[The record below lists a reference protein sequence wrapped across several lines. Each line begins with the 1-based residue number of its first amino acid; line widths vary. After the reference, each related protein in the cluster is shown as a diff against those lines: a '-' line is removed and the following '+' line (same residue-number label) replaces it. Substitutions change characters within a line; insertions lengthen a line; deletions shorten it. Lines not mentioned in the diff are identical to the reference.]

1 MKLIRIIN
9 QQYVMV
15 MAELRELLR
24 GKGLSFCLLGGI
36 FFGLSC
42 VPPFGGH
49 FGAMDFGGY
58 RGIYNSAWLG
68 TLAAFLTAFI
78 LSLFGFFFVKGTIT
92 RDESSGLGDIIGASP
107 LYNITYLF
115 SKFFY
120 GFLVLSF
127 IGLIVSVCSCI
138 MQLVKGED
146 LLIKVSDY
154 LWPFILITLPV
165 LAFSSACAVFF
176 ESLRPL
182 RGGLGNVAYF
192 FIWMLLSM
200 TSLKNTWLDLFGAKI
215 VLPQIIEA
223 CRRTYPD
230 YRGGYTLI
238 GTIGHKGVFLWSGIR
253 WSWPGLLERLVVA
266 VLAVLVVVLGTLF
279 FDRFAHPIKVKR
291 SPDDG
296 TPQCSTHS
304 AMRMPQQLNPIK
316 VHHDRCNLLA
326 MVLSEITIAVK
337 GHKWWILSALILTVM
352 GAAIPSGSASRLF
365 AVLAI
370 FSPVHILSR
379 IGTQWRHKGISE
391 LVFSAP
397 NGSRRILCASFL
409 AGAAILLFPASGL
422 ILRATLI
429 GEYRMVLGYVVGS
442 FFVSSLAVF
451 LGSLSRNPTLFEVIY
466 TILWYIGC
474 AQGTP
479 ILDFVGF
486 TDDTLH
492 LLMIY
497 GVITML
503 FYAFARVWR
512 ERCHPIIE

>member
-1 MKLIRIIN
+1 MSL
-9 QQYVMV
+9 
-15 MAELRELLR
+15 
-24 GKGLSFCLLGGI
+24 CLFWGI

-42 VPPFGGH
+42 VPPFGSR

-78 LSLFGFFFVKGTIT
+78 LSLFGFFFIKGTIT
-92 RDESSGLGDIIGASP
+92 RDECSGLGAIIGASP
-107 LYNITYLF
+107 LYNMAYLF

-146 LLIKVSDY
+146 LFIKVSDY

-165 LAFSSACAVFF
+165 LAFSSACAVLF

-192 FIWMLLSM
+192 FIWMLLSVA
-200 TSLKNTWLDLFGAKI
+200 SLKSTWLDLFGAKI
-215 VLPQIIEA
+215 ILPQIMEA

-238 GTIGHKGVFLWSGIR
+238 GTIGHKGVFLWSGIQ
-253 WSWPGLLERLVVA
+253 WSWQGLLERLVVA
-266 VLAVLVVVLGTLF
+266 GLAVAVVVLSTLF
-279 FDRFAHPIKVKR
+279 FDRFAHPIEVNR
-291 SPDDG
+291 FADDG
-296 TPQCSTHS
+296 TLQGNSHLAMKIPQ
-304 AMRMPQQLNPIK
+304 RLNPIK
-316 VHHDRCNLLA
+316 AHHDRCNLLA
-326 MVLSEITIAVK
+326 MVLSEITVAVK
-337 GHKWWILSALILTVM
+337 GHKWWILFALVLAVM
-352 GAAIPSGSASRLF
+352 GAAIPSGPASRF
-365 AVLAI
+365 VSVLAV

-379 IGTQWRHKGISE
+379 IGTHWRHRGISE

-397 NGSRRILCASFL
+397 NAVRRILYASFL
-409 AGAAILLFPASGL
+409 AGAVILLLPALGL
-422 ILRATLI
+422 ILRAMLA
-429 GEYRMVLGYVVGS
+429 GEYRIVLSYFVGS

-466 TILWYIGC
+466 TILWYIGPV
-474 AQGTP
+474 QETP
-479 ILDFVGF
+479 VLDFVSF
-486 TDDTLH
+486 ADNELH
-492 LLMIY
+492 PIMIY
-497 GVITML
+497 GAITVL
-503 FYAFARVWR
+503 FYTFAWIWR
-512 ERCHPIIE
+512 EQCNPI